1 MPGPAGAASEAV
13 MASDVTVDAFLGGR
27 VDAVQPAAGRHRAG
41 LEAVLLAASLEAGT
55 RGAVFDLG
63 AGVGV
68 AGFCIAARC
77 AGAEVTLVERDPVAV
92 ACARAALARP
102 GNAAFARRVTI
113 LEADIEARDGLGQ
126 ARADAV
132 VFNPPFRERSS
143 GSMSP
148 RPARAGA
155 HVLGEGGLDPWF
167 RAAAGLLK
175 SGGTATVIFRA
186 DGLDL
191 VLAAAEGRFGGL
203 DILPIHPRAGDPAL
217 RVLVRGVK
225 GSRAALRLLPPIVL
239 HRDAG
244 NGFQPEVEAIL
255 RDGADLVTA
264 VPAWHLVPRF
274 RSS

>member
-1 MPGPAGAASEAV
+1 MNAV
-13 MASDVTVDAFLGGR
+13 SPPERRTVDAFLGGR
-27 VDAVQPAAGRHRAG
+27 VEAVQPAAGRHRAG

-55 RGAVFDLG
+55 RGSVFDLG

-68 AGFCIAARC
+68 AGLCIAARC
-77 AGAEVTLVERDPVAV
+77 IGAEVTLVERDPAAV
-92 ACARAALARP
+92 ACARAALVRP
-102 GNAAFARRVTI
+102 GNAAFAGRVTSV
-113 LEADIEARDGLGQ
+113 EADIEARAGFGQ

-132 VFNPPFRERSS
+132 VFNPPFRDQAAGSS
-143 GSMSP
+143 SP
-148 RPARAGA
+148 RPARAEA
-155 HVLGEGGLDPWF
+155 HVLGESGLDPWF

-191 VLAAAEGRFGGL
+191 VLAAAKSRFGGL

-225 GSRAALRLLPPIVL
+225 GSRASLRLLPPIVL

-244 NGFQPEVEAIL
+244 NGFQPEIEAIL
-255 RDGADLVTA
+255 RDGADLVTVA
-264 VPAWHLVPRF
+264 PAWQRADKPP
-274 RSS
+274 S

>member
-1 MPGPAGAASEAV
+1 
-13 MASDVTVDAFLGGR
+13 MAPDVTVDAFLGGR
-27 VDAVQPAAGRHRAG
+27 VEAVQPAAGRHRAG
-41 LEAVLLAASLEAGT
+41 LEAVLLAASLDAGMQ
-55 RGAVFDLG
+55 GAVFDLG

-102 GNAAFARRVTI
+102 GNAAFAGRVGIIET
-113 LEADIEARDGLGQ
+113 DIEDRGGFGQ
-126 ARADAV
+126 ASVDAV

-175 SGGTATVIFRA
+175 SGAMATVIFRA

-191 VLAAAEGRFGGL
+191 VLSAAEGRFGGL
-203 DILPIHPRAGDPAL
+203 DILPIHPRAGEPAL

-225 GSRAALRLLPPIVL
+225 GSGAPLRLLPPIVL
-239 HRDAG
+239 HGDRGSA
-244 NGFQPEVEAIL
+244 FRPEVDAIL
-255 RDGADLVTA
+255 RDGAGLVTV
-264 VPAWHLVPRF
+264 VPAWHQDRERP
-274 RSS
+274 S

>member
-13 MASDVTVDAFLGGR
+13 AASDVTVDAFLGGR
-27 VDAVQPAAGRHRAG
+27 IEAVQPAAGRHRAG
-41 LEAVLLAASLEAGT
+41 LEAVLLAASLEAGA

-102 GNAAFARRVTI
+102 GNAAFAGRVTVA
-113 LEADIEARDGLGQ
+113 EADIEARDGLGQ
-126 ARADAV
+126 GAADAV

-148 RPARAGA
+148 KPDRAGA

-167 RAAAGLLK
+167 RAAVRLLK
-175 SGGTATVIFRA
+175 AGGTATVIFRA
-186 DGLDL
+186 DGLDR
-191 VLAAAEGRFGGL
+191 VLAAAEGRLGGL
-203 DILPIHPRAGDPAL
+203 DILPVHPRVGDPAL
-217 RVLVRGVK
+217 RILVRGIK
-225 GSRAALRLLPPIVL
+225 GSRAALRLLPPLVL
-239 HRDAG
+239 HGDAG
-244 NGFQPEVEAIL
+244 NAFRPEIEAIL
-255 RDGADLVTA
+255 RDGADLVTV
-264 VPAWHLVPRF
+264 VPAWHQVLDHP
-274 RSS
+274 S